1 MNRVFYRQGLMAFFL
16 LTMTLLMA
24 GCSQADKAEELYF
37 EGKTMGTTYHIKV
50 FAESSKVAGVDLH
63 PEIKQVLKDV
73 NQSMSTYIPD
83 SEINQFN
90 QLPAGQVMPIS
101 ADLRP

>member
-1 MNRVFYRQGLMAFFL
+1 
-16 LTMTLLMA
+16 MTLLMA

-37 EGKTMGTTYHIKV
+37 EGKTRAPLIKV
-50 FAESSKVAGVDLH
+50 FAESLKLHVDLH

-90 QLPAGQVMPIS
+90 QLPAVVMPIS
-101 ADLRP
+101 

>member
-1 MNRVFYRQGLMAFFL
+1 
-16 LTMTLLMA
+16 MA

-63 PEIKQVLKDV
+63 PEIKQVLKDLGV
-73 NQSMSTYIPD
+73 EDENILLD
-83 SEINQFN
+83 DF
-90 QLPAGQVMPIS
+90 GG
-101 ADLRP
+101 